1 MSVSKSLTIITY
13 CLSINGGGKIIMDIA
28 SLRQAAGKYL
38 MNTYGERAI
47 CLVRGEGCRVWDSD
61 GREYLDFLAG
71 ISVNNLGHCHPAIVS
86 AIKKQA
92 ETLIHC
98 SNLYLIEPQ
107 IELARKLVENSFADK
122 CFFANS
128 GAEANEGAFKLAR
141 LYSNTK
147 YGAGRHFIISM
158 MHSFHGRTL
167 ATISA
172 TGQSKVQAG
181 FEPLVEGFVFAE
193 FNKIDS
199 VRRLADE
206 KTCAVIVEPV
216 QGEGGVIPADKK
228 FLEDLRALCNEKD
241 IILIFDEV
249 QCGLGRIGTNFAYE
263 HFGVTPDVLT
273 LAKSLGGGAPI
284 AALLASQPFSD
295 VFTPGKHAHTF
306 GGNPL
311 VCAAALAFVT
321 ELFDKKC
328 ADRAAETGAYLR
340 SQLMRLKEKYEII
353 KDVRGLGL
361 MIGLV
366 MSRPGKGF
374 VTRCMQKGLLV
385 NCPPEAGETVIRML
399 PPLIVT
405 RDECDRAISILDAS
419 LAEETQSAAG
429 E

>member
-1 MSVSKSLTIITY
+1 MKT
-13 CLSINGGGKIIMDIA
+13 A
-28 SLRQAAGKYL
+28 SLRQAADKYL

-86 AIKKQA
+86 ALKKQA

-172 TGQSKVQAG
+172 TGQSKVQVG

-193 FNKIDS
+193 FNNIDS
-199 VRRLADE
+199 VRQLADE

-228 FLEDLRALCNEKD
+228 FLEALRALCNEKD

-284 AALLASQPFSD
+284 AALLARQPFSD

-328 ADRAAETGAYLR
+328 AERAAETGVYFR

-374 VTRCMQKGLLV
+374 VARCMKKGLLV
-385 NCPPEAGETVIRML
+385 NCPSEAGETVIRML

-405 RDECDRAISILDAS
+405 RDECDRAISILDES
-419 LAEETQSAAG
+419 LAEETKSASG

>member
-1 MSVSKSLTIITY
+1 
-13 CLSINGGGKIIMDIA
+13 MDTVL
-28 SLRQAAGKYL
+28 LRQAAGKYL

-61 GREYLDFLAG
+61 GREYLDFLSG
-71 ISVNNLGHCHPAIVS
+71 ISVNNLGHCHKAIVS

-107 IELARKLVENSFADK
+107 IELAKKLVENSFADK

-158 MHSFHGRTL
+158 MGSFHGRTL
-167 ATISA
+167 ATLSA

-181 FEPLVEGFVFAE
+181 FEPLVGGFVFAE
-193 FNKIDS
+193 FNNIDS

-216 QGEGGVIPADKK
+216 QGEGGVVPADKK
-228 FLEDLRALCNEKD
+228 FLEDLRSLCNEKD
-241 IILIFDEV
+241 LILIFDEV

-263 HFGVTPDVLT
+263 YFGVTPDVLT

-284 AALLASQPFSD
+284 AALLARQPFAD

-321 ELFDKKC
+321 ELFDKNF
-328 ADRAAETGAYLR
+328 AQRTAVTGAYFR
-340 SQLMRLKEKYEII
+340 SQLLLLREKYEIV
-353 KDVRGLGL
+353 KNVRGLGL
-361 MIGLV
+361 MIGLEL
-366 MSRPGKGF
+366 SIPGKDF
-374 VTRCMQKGLLV
+374 VMRCSQKGLLV
-385 NCPPEAGETVIRML
+385 NCTCETVIRML

-405 RDECDRAISILDAS
+405 HDDCDRAISILDKS
-419 LAEETQSAAG
+419 LAEETRATASK
-429 E
+429 

>member
-1 MSVSKSLTIITY
+1 M
-13 CLSINGGGKIIMDIA
+13 GGKIFMDIA
-28 SLRQAAGKYL
+28 SLRQAAGQYL

-61 GREYLDFLAG
+61 GNEYLDFLAG

-107 IELARKLVENSFADK
+107 IELAGKLVENSFADK

-158 MHSFHGRTL
+158 MQSFHGRTL
-167 ATISA
+167 AAISA

-193 FNKIDS
+193 FNNIDS

-228 FLEDLRALCNEKD
+228 FLEDLRALCDEKD

-263 HFGVTPDVLT
+263 YFGVPPDVLT

-284 AALLASQPFSD
+284 AALLARQPFSD

-311 VCAAALAFVT
+311 VCAAALAFLT

-328 ADRAAETGAYLR
+328 AERAAETGVYFR
-340 SQLMRLKEKYEII
+340 SQLMRLKKKYEII

-366 MSRPGKGF
+366 LSCPGKGF

-385 NCPPEAGETVIRML
+385 NCTCETVIRML

-405 RDECDRAISILDAS
+405 HDECDRAISILDES